1 MILDH
6 NLVRG
11 RNSSGTAVRIGR
23 CRSVAADLVSGTFMA
38 TPTLTSVRQLVDSIT
53 SEYEAN
59 FAGQSRATRDLSLMD
74 RLISRMR
81 AASGQIES
89 IPRSAPAREV
99 QELRDTVRDSIKL
112 YEQER
117 TLIVQAR
124 DQGPEFAEFGELGGA
139 ANLVFAQYQRHFAGR
154 GRNTRDLGLLAEM
167 IDDLTGI
174 QEQMEELIPRFKQG
188 SAAHQDLQIVRENLK
203 MYLSE
208 RGEIVEARNAGTQAE
223 QASTLA
229 EVANLQFALYQD
241 HFANKSRLTRRP
253 GLLQRVIDNLSQVLD
268 RMNNLKRQG
277 LSEGN
282 NDRNIG
288 IVEGAIR
295 QYESELVEIRKV
307 REATALV
314 DIMGNLGD
322 AANQVMEEY
331 GRHFEGKDRRTRG
344 PELDRLSRMC
354 DQLGE
359 ISRQMSDLDMVEAND
374 MNRQNLG
381 IVMNNRSMLER
392 EWTLITEANPQS
404 GPRTN

>member
-1 MILDH
+1 MLF
-6 NLVRG
+6 
-11 RNSSGTAVRIGR
+11 
-23 CRSVAADLVSGTFMA
+23 RS
-38 TPTLTSVRQLVDSIT
+38 PTLASVRQLVDSIT

-59 FAGQSRATRDLSLMD
+59 FAGQARATRDLSLLD

-81 AASGQIES
+81 AAGGQAES
-89 IPRSAPAREV
+89 IPRSAPTREV
-99 QELRDTVRDSIKL
+99 QELRDQVRDHVKL
-112 YEQER
+112 YEAER
-117 TLIVQAR
+117 ALIVQAR

-139 ANLVFAQYQRHFAGR
+139 ANLVFALYQRHFAGK

-174 QEQMEELIPRFKQG
+174 QEQMEELLPRFKAG
-188 SAAHQDLQIVRENLK
+188 SPAHQDLQIVRENLK
-203 MYLSE
+203 MYVSE
-208 RGEIVEARNAGTQAE
+208 RGEVVEARNAGTAAE

-241 HFANKSRLTRRP
+241 HFAGKSRLTRRP
-253 GLLQRVIDNLSQVLD
+253 ALLQRMIDNLAQVLD

-277 LSEGN
+277 LTEGN

-288 IVEGAIR
+288 IVDGAVK
-295 QYESELVEIRKV
+295 QYELELTEIRKV
-307 REATALV
+307 RESTPLV

-322 AANQVMEEY
+322 AANQVMDEY
-331 GRHFEGKDRRTRG
+331 GRTFEGKDRRTRG
-344 PELDRLSRMC
+344 GELDRLSRMS

-381 IVMNNRSMLER
+381 IVMNNRAMLER
-392 EWTLITEANPQS
+392 EWTLITEANPGS